1 MKSLHHS
8 IIVVL
13 MLLLAGCTIPVRR
26 GLLPREPRP
35 TPIAGAPIGTWK
47 LIATD
52 EQGSTPA
59 PNMLQMLTIAD
70 DGTAR
75 MDMWEHALSLIYE
88 LPDPNHIQL
97 TWIGSTNPNDKV
109 GEVWTYAFTVDGDEL
124 RFLSND
130 KLVYL
135 FQRQSVIQA
144 TPRPTGTETVAAQ
157 LDAPFTLQPGQWAM
171 LDATQ
176 EGFSVQFQAVT
187 EDSRC
192 PARVNCAWSGEARV
206 QIGVRTDEPQNAI
219 TFELTTN
226 PAEAGASVQYHGY
239 TVALV
244 DVQPYPQQDFA
255 SDEID
260 ADEYSVTFMISKTE
274 PEPTATVQPTTMPAP
289 PPRAQPTPIGGAGQT
304 LAVALQ
310 QPFQLNKG
318 QTAVIE
324 SEDFQLTFRS
334 VTDDSGCFA
343 PNDCSLMTFDGTLAA
358 QKGKETELMT
368 VMASLHAGSWV
379 DLEFAGYTIELRGIQ
394 QIEGKGHVATF
405 VVLKTTAQQAQVWPA
420 AQPTIGCAR
429 FTPFAAAAILDEEV
443 QERAF
448 ANLRFGPL
456 HAENEAANGLCGY
469 ASTAFTPDK
478 AVDYTVPHLATALDA
493 DHAVVAAQIAG
504 VDALE
509 LLALADVIQ
518 AANPD
523 DAALDRMMITT
534 MLMAGDT
541 EGVMT
546 HLYDSA
552 QNIPALHTEFVDGIG
567 EQALWVWQ
575 TFSSGHFATLIV
587 LDQGEFTV
595 VAALLGENRD
605 EQDIQSS
612 MSALASK
619 IVR

>member
-1 MKSLHHS
+1 MKSFHHW
-8 IIVVL
+8 IIFVL
-13 MLLLAGCTIPVRR
+13 MLLLAGCGIPVRR

-59 PNMLQMLTIAD
+59 PNILQMLTIAD

-88 LPDPNHIQL
+88 LPDPNHIQF

-171 LDATQ
+171 LDAADD
-176 EGFSVQFQAVT
+176 FSVQFQAVT

-239 TVALV
+239 MVALV
-244 DVQPYPQQDFA
+244 DVQPYPQQEFA

-260 ADEYSVTFMISKTE
+260 ADEYRVTFMISKAG
-274 PEPTATVQPTTMPAP
+274 PEATATVPPTTMPAP
-289 PPRAQPTPIGGAGQT
+289 PPPPPPTPISGAGQT
-304 LAVALQ
+304 LAVALR
-310 QPFQLNKG
+310 QPFQLNEG
-318 QTAVIE
+318 QTAIIAR
-324 SEDFQLTFRS
+324 EDFQLTFRS
-334 VTDDSGCFA
+334 VTEDSGCFSA
-343 PNDCSLMTFDGTLAA
+343 ADCSLMTFDGTLAA
-358 QKGKETELMT
+358 QKGDETELMK
-368 VMASLHAGSWV
+368 VMASIHAGSSV
-379 DLEFAGYTIELRGIQ
+379 DLEFAGYTIELRAIQ

-405 VVLKTTAQQAQVWPA
+405 VVLGTAAQQAKAWPD
-420 AQPTIGCAR
+420 AQPTLACAR
-429 FTPFAAAAILDEEV
+429 FTHFAAAAILQEEV
-443 QERAF
+443 QASAF

-456 HAENEAANGLCGY
+456 PAENEDAHGLCGY
-469 ASTAFTPDK
+469 ASVAFTPDK
-478 AVDYTVPHLATALDA
+478 IVDYTLPHLATALEA
-493 DHAVVAAQIAG
+493 DHAVVAARLAG
-504 VDALE
+504 VDVLE
-509 LLALADVIQ
+509 LLTIVNVIH

-523 DAALDRMMITT
+523 DAALDNMMITT
-534 MLMAGDT
+534 MLMAGDN
-541 EGVMT
+541 EGVIER
-546 HLYDSA
+546 LYDRA
-552 QNIPALHTEFVDGIG
+552 RNTPPLHTEFVNGLGD
-567 EQALWVWQ
+567 QALWAWQ
-575 TFSSGHFATLIV
+575 TFEGGHFAALIV
-587 LDQGEFTV
+587 LDRGEFTV
-595 VAALLGENRD
+595 VAALLGESSD
-605 EQDIQSS
+605 EQDIQPS
-612 MSALASK
+612 MSVLASK
-619 IVR
+619 LIR